1 MTDRLTPPQL
11 RDLADLIWSPDI
23 SPPKPPDNFY
33 LVCTC
38 LMEISEGLRNSAA
51 RREAEASNPCKDPG
65 ACEVGGCLS
74 PSACQAAAGEREGP
88 GSAAAPTEPV
98 ICTVCLMPAK
108 WGDECRSFPCPY
120 PKRPVEDKP
129 TPAADELVTRL
140 RSLTKNGADYGY
152 LWNACEQ
159 AADALDAKDA
169 EIADLVGGLM
179 DCVHALESEGG
190 IHPIFIANGNAI
202 LAKHKAVSNAP

>member
-1 MTDRLTPPQL
+1 MTDRLTPGMRAQIL
-11 RDLADLIWSPDI
+11 RLVAP
-23 SPPKPPDNFY
+23 Y
-33 LVCTC
+33 LVNDT
-38 LMEISEGLRNSAA
+38 LFHAQAEAERIEAEAFREEAA

-129 TPAADELVTRL
+129 
-140 RSLTKNGADYGY
+140 NG
-152 LWNACEQ
+152 
-159 AADALDAKDA
+159 
-169 EIADLVGGLM
+169 
-179 DCVHALESEGG
+179 
-190 IHPIFIANGNAI
+190 
-202 LAKHKAVSNAP
+202 